1 MLLSPRCEHSRLRF
15 LRLYGSAKICY
26 GLFHALSVLLDE
38 SKALS
43 QFTDFSLLL
52 GLFVVARLGMVQGLP
67 RLVVQAWLLKRVKAL
82 KEVGVVII
90 HS

>member
-1 MLLSPRCEHSRLRF
+1 MLLGPRSEHCRLRF
-15 LRLYGSAKICY
+15 LRLDGSAQIGY
-26 GLFHALSVLLDE
+26 GLLYAFSVLLDE

-43 QFTDFSLLL
+43 QVTDFSLLL
-52 GLFVVARLGMVQGLP
+52 VVARLGMVQGLP

-82 KEVGVVII
+82 KEVWVVII

>member
-1 MLLSPRCEHSRLRF
+1 MLLGPRSEHRRLRF
-15 LRLYGSAKICY
+15 LRLDGCAQIGY

-43 QFTDFSLLL
+43 QVTDFSLLL
-52 GLFVVARLGMVQGLP
+52 VVARLGMVQGLP

-82 KEVGVVII
+82 KKVGVVII
-90 HS
+90 HP